1 MGRYSVVV
9 GLLFAA
15 VIAIALVSTLG
26 NKDEGTLGLD
36 KLPARWPLPEF
47 AVPRAAGAL
56 EGDANVAQ
64 DDCETSQTPCPP
76 GSQRP
81 PACRIPMGGAIRVC
95 ELFDRPLVLS
105 FWFSRGGGTC
115 VQQQD
120 AVNRVYQRY
129 RGRVNFLSL
138 DVRDDRD
145 TVRELIRMHRWQM
158 PVGYDRDGAV
168 AALYRIG
175 LCPTFAYAY
184 PGGTLQDASV
194 GESTEAQLEARVR
207 ALLRAT
213 HREEQ
218 LNVGAKTAP
227 RAAATSRSGRQRS

>member
-15 VIAIALVSTLG
+15 VITIALINTLG

-64 DDCETSQTPCPP
+64 DDCETSQTPCPS
-76 GSQRP
+76 GSQRA
-81 PACRIPMGGAIRVC
+81 PACRIPTAGAIRVC

-105 FWFSRGGGTC
+105 FWFSRGGSTC

-120 AVNRVYQRY
+120 AVSRVYERY
-129 RGRVNFLSL
+129 RGRVSFLSL
-138 DVRDDRD
+138 DVRDDRG
-145 TVRELIRMHRWQM
+145 TVRDLIRSHRWQM

-184 PGGTLQDASV
+184 PGGTLQDASIGELTV
-194 GESTEAQLEARVR
+194 GQLEAHIRS
-207 ALLRAT
+207 LLRAT
-213 HREEQ
+213 
-218 LNVGAKTAP
+218 
-227 RAAATSRSGRQRS
+227 RSAEAG